1 MNQPTTLSPE
11 ICHEIDHWIAQYPP
25 EGRRS
30 ATLAAL
36 RIVQEHEGGWIRPES
51 LLAVAEYLGLPPVAV
66 EEVAR
71 FYSMYELKPTAR
83 HSVSV
88 CTNVSCMLCGCGM
101 ILDHLE
107 KRLGI
112 RPGQATADGKIYLK
126 PEEECLAACAGA
138 PMMMVDHIYYEHLT
152 PERVD
157 EILESLE

>member
-1 MNQPTTLSPE
+1 MNKPTTLSPE
-11 ICHEIDHWIAQYPP
+11 ICREIDHWIAQYPP

-51 LLAVAEYLGLPPVAV
+51 ILAIAEYLGLPPVAV

-88 CTNVSCMLCGCGM
+88 CTNVSCMLCGSST

-112 RPGQATADGKIYLK
+112 RPGQSTADGRIYLK

-138 PMMMVDHIYYEHLT
+138 PMMMVDHVYYEHLT